1 MENQF
6 LEPYLSSLYTCI
18 KCRDCMS
25 GREGFRQVCPM
36 TERYGFF
43 SYSGGGMVTLGRG
56 IWEGAVEWSKDV
68 SNVIYNCTMC
78 GGCAENCENTAYLTN
93 EYFNQL
99 SLVQMMRRELV
110 NRGFAPPLAR
120 DYFKSILQYGNPF
133 KLPEEERG
141 KWAEGTGIEPYSG
154 QEYLYYVGDIGSYD
168 ERGQKCARAVGEC
181 LIKLGVSFGILGD
194 KEVSDGNEVN
204 TMGEC
209 AEDGLF
215 QFLAEKNIQQYNEMG
230 IKKVVTLSPHGY
242 NAMKNE
248 YPRFGGDFEV
258 VHYTEL
264 LSDLTKHN
272 DVGFSEYEKRVTYH
286 DPCYLGRHN
295 NQYDAPRNVLKA
307 LQGIDLIEMESSR
320 EHAFCCGGGGG
331 NFFTDMLGNHENS
344 PNRIR
349 ARQAYERG
357 AEVLAVAC
365 PMCAKM
371 LEDGIKAEN
380 LEERMQ
386 VKDIAEIINASLG
399 VE

>member
-1 MENQF
+1 
-6 LEPYLSSLYTCI
+6 
-18 KCRDCMS
+18 
-25 GREGFRQVCPM
+25 M

-68 SNVIYNCTMC
+68 SNVVYNCTMC
-78 GGCAENCENTAYLTN
+78 GGCAENCENIAYLTN
-93 EYFNQL
+93 EYFNHL

-120 DYFKSILQYGNPF
+120 DYFKSILQCGNPF

-141 KWAEGTGIEPYSG
+141 KWAEGTEIEPYSE

-181 LIKLGVSFGILGD
+181 LLKLGVSFGILGG

-215 QFLAEKNIQQYNEMG
+215 QFLAEKNVQQFNEIG
-230 IKKVVTLSPHGY
+230 VKKVVTLSPHGY

-258 VHYTEL
+258 IHYTQL
-264 LSDLTKHN
+264 MSDLLEHN
-272 DVGFSEYEKRVTYH
+272 SVGPAKNEKRITYH

-295 NQYDAPRNVLKA
+295 NQYDDPRSVLKA
-307 LQGIDLIEMESSR
+307 VPGIEMIEMECSR
-320 EHAFCCGGGGG
+320 EHGFCCGGGGG
-331 NFFTDMLGNHENS
+331 NFFTDMLGNYENS

-349 ARQAYERG
+349 ARHAYETG
-357 AEVLAVAC
+357 AQVLAVAC

-380 LEERMQ
+380 LEEKIL
-386 VKDIAEIINASLG
+386 VKDIGEIVSASLKAK
-399 VE
+399 